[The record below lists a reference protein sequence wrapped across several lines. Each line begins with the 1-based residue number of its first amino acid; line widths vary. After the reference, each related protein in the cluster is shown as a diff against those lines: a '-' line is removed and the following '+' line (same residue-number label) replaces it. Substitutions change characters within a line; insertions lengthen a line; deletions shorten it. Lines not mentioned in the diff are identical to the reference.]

1 LSLVLVLI
9 CAHLT
14 VAVSLDEYREHVKR
28 AISALDQ
35 IHEPDE
41 SRTPSQQD
49 AFIAAQVRS
58 AREALP
64 PHETIQW
71 SGTNT
76 TVDNSWLDDELR
88 EFEKL
93 SVSDPNRALTLYRI
107 RERLRALQDRLQE
120 TDKTTQTAQPSKAEM
135 SDRLTTIL
143 QRTEYT
149 KGVEGESAISRL
161 LHRLSKWLSD
171 LIPKRTSSPGGARVI
186 SQLSAILA
194 VVLALVA
201 IGYALRLLAPR
212 VLRNRRAKKAKA
224 SARVVLGEQLEPNQS
239 AADLLAEAEALARA
253 GDLRGAIRRGYIALL
268 VELADR
274 KLLSLAQH
282 KTNRDYLRGVRGIE
296 NLYLPM
302 EALTNNFERHW
313 YGLVPADENDWAAFR
328 AGYRKVSSSEFR
340 VSSVS

>member
-1 LSLVLVLI
+1 M
-9 CAHLT
+9 
-14 VAVSLDEYREHVKR
+14 K
-28 AISALDQ
+28 
-35 IHEPDE
+35 
-41 SRTPSQQD
+41 
-49 AFIAAQVRS
+49 
-58 AREALP
+58 
-64 PHETIQW
+64 
-71 SGTNT
+71 
-76 TVDNSWLDDELR
+76 
-88 EFEKL
+88 
-93 SVSDPNRALTLYRI
+93 
-107 RERLRALQDRLQE
+107 
-120 TDKTTQTAQPSKAEM
+120 
-135 SDRLTTIL
+135 DRLTTIL

-149 KGVEGESAISRL
+149 KGVEGESAIRRL

-171 LIPKRTSSPGGARVI
+171 LIPKRTSSPGGARAI

-212 VLRNRRAKKAKA
+212 VLRNRRARKVKA

-302 EALTNNFERHW
+302 EVLTNNFERHW

-328 AGYRKVSSSEFR
+328 SGFRKVSSSEFQ
-340 VSSVS
+340 VSS